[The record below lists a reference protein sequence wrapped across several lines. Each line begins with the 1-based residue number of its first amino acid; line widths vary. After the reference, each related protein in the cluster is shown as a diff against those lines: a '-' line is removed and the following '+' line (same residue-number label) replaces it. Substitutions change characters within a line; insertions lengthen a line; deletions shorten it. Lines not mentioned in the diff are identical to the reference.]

1 MVSKLTKSAKHGR
14 SLLHMKHNLQSSLIP
29 YHYHGMFTINR
40 QFLLHSQVTFSLSS
54 RLGFQSQPTPVM
66 VSHSQRFSSGYQSF
80 GEDEDDGETV
90 VEQRSEKVSSIDE
103 EA

>member
-1 MVSKLTKSAKHGR
+1 MGSQLTKSAKHGR

-66 VSHSQRFSSGYQSF
+66 VNHPQRFFSGYKSF
-80 GEDEDDGETV
+80 SSDDEDEADSKKT
-90 VEQRSEKVSSIDE
+90 
-103 EA
+103 